1 MSPDEIKNILDQHAI
16 WLVDNTTGK
25 RADLSGAD
33 LSGADLS
40 DANLSDASLTGAK
53 LTGATIAH
61 GWKLVRA

>member
-1 MSPDEIKNILDQHAI
+1 MSPDEIKNILDQHAM

-33 LSGADLS
+33 LTR
-40 DANLSDASLTGAK
+40 ANLSDASLTGAK

>member
-33 LSGADLS
+33 LTR
-40 DANLSDASLTGAK
+40 ANLYGASLTGAK
-53 LTGATIAH
+53 LTGATITH